1 MTKKAKAPFS
11 GAFAFSCIR
20 RFVNLPKMCGSL
32 GFPAGTGHENSSLVV
47 KDAMKKPTKSATR
60 AAGMV

>member
-1 MTKKAKAPFS
+1 M
-11 GAFAFSCIR
+11 
-20 RFVNLPKMCGSL
+20 PKMCGSL

-47 KDAMKKPTKSATR
+47 KDAMKKPTKSANR